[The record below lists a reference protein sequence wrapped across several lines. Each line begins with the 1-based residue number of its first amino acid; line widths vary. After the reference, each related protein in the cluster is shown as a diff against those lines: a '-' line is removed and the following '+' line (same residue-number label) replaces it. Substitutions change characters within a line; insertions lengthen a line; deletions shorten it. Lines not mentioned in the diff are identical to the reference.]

1 MNPMIRGIFRCFL
14 SQLTTFPLLLEE
26 LWSSLFQRFFFFK
39 ELNKIE
45 LEFDEWI
52 LRLFRKQ
59 FYSPFRWLLLFDR
72 EKYVIARIIWNYFH
86 KLFLILNSNEQ
97 LLQVTLFEI
106 LNFSEP
112 RSRDATWQFQ
122 SCHPKQYHF
131 VIPRFP
137 ANFFPRVNSPRGL
150 CRNKTRRWFFRQ
162 YEFYPHCF

>member
-86 KLFLILNSNEQ
+86 KLLNSNEQ

-122 SCHPKQYHF
+122 SCFRTCHSKQYHF
-131 VIPRFP
+131 IPRFP